1 LAVQLEHL
9 QEEFYR
15 PGFKDDKKM
24 EQAEEFESHLAKD
37 IYLFFHS
44 QEENY
49 DGDII
54 RKWIISGDI
63 EALALLY
70 VLLNKKNYF
79 MKIRPH
85 LSFIDY
91 FNLIKN
97 YFTLCFETDHDHP
110 RIISRYTAGRDLIG
124 WFMSFWNDENIP
136 RKYLEEMK
144 EWLAKLYKEGDKD
157 IKECLVTATLEHL
170 FEDLG
175 VLDFFSDWENDPE
188 LKEAYESAKEWWDY
202 GKSDPKTFSILDLLG
217 HKRK

>member
-1 LAVQLEHL
+1 
-9 QEEFYR
+9 
-15 PGFKDDKKM
+15 M
-24 EQAEEFESHLAKD
+24 EQAEEFESHLATD
-37 IYLFFHS
+37 IYLFFHN
-44 QEENY
+44 QGDNY

-54 RKWIISGDI
+54 RKWIISSDI
-63 EALALLY
+63 EALSVLY
-70 VLLNKKNYF
+70 VFLDEEKYF
-79 MKIRPH
+79 MKIKPP
-85 LSFIDY
+85 LSFLDY

-97 YFTLCFETDHDHP
+97 YFTLCFKVDHNHP
-110 RIISRYTAGRDLIG
+110 WIISRYAACSDLIG

-170 FEDLG
+170 FEDSG
-175 VLDFFSDWENDPE
+175 VLDFFSDWKNDPE